1 MARVWVSEYTPE
13 EQRFQAFA
21 ILELTP
27 VQDSCCLR
35 CLSHANILCSPEW
48 CYHILSHPVKQTKLN
63 NLYPSTTNNSTCTQ
77 RGERLITPFI
87 LGRGQERKGAELVFG
102 RQCLRKQ
109 SLELWGFRSY
119 MSETLWSC
127 CRIAQVLVLARRK
140 RQPKIKPA
148 MFCHPDKSLVAPCCL
163 GQNQRSF
170 SCTEVIWTVQRA
182 ASSSLR
188 CSEGTRTEVGA
199 PSPKH

>member
-1 MARVWVSEYTPE
+1 METSWNIVVSIKMSSQKRVHSKGQTIHHTSKLLKPFEINQYKSSLTNFDHLNSRRMARVWVSEYTPE

-109 SLELWGFRSY
+109 SLELLGSFCQRLCGHVAEWPRS
-119 MSETLWSC
+119 L
-127 CRIAQVLVLARRK
+127 
-140 RQPKIKPA
+140 
-148 MFCHPDKSLVAPCCL
+148 SLP
-163 GQNQRSF
+163 GGRGSQR
-170 SCTEVIWTVQRA
+170 
-182 ASSSLR
+182 
-188 CSEGTRTEVGA
+188 
-199 PSPKH
+199 